1 MVMAITLPDLVYVYL
16 SYVLPSSLLIVNI
29 CVFIEQFG
37 YGFGFSAYMLYL
49 IYYSQGEHKT
59 SHYALCTAFM
69 ALSMM
74 IPGLFA
80 GALQEAV
87 GYQLF
92 FLIVIATCSM
102 TYVVTWFLKIDP
114 EFGKQKKTETD

>member
-16 SYVLPSSLLIVNI
+16 SYALPSDLLIVNV

-59 SHYALCTAFM
+59 AHYALCTAFM

-80 GALQEAV
+80 GALQESV
-87 GYQLF
+87 GYPAF
-92 FLIVIATCSM
+92 FLIVVAACSM
-102 TYVVTWFLKIDP
+102 TYIVTALLKIDP
-114 EFGKQKKTETD
+114 EFGKKKEE

>member
-16 SYVLPSSLLIVNI
+16 SYALPSSLFIINV
-29 CVFIEQFG
+29 CVFVEQFG

-49 IYYSQGEHKT
+49 IYYSQGNHKT

-87 GYQLF
+87 GYQAF
-92 FLIVIATCSM
+92 FLIVVVACSL
-102 TYVVTWFLKIDP
+102 TYIVTAFLKIDP
-114 EFGKQKKTETD
+114 EFGKKKNDE

>member
-16 SYVLPSSLLIVNI
+16 SYALPEGLFIINVCI
-29 CVFIEQFG
+29 FIEQFG

-59 SHYALCTAFM
+59 AHYALCTAFM

-80 GALQEAV
+80 GALQESV
-87 GYQLF
+87 GYPVF
-92 FLIVIATCSM
+92 FLIVMAACSL
-102 TYVVTWFLKIDP
+102 TYIVSAMLKIDP
-114 EFGKQKKTETD
+114 EFGKKKQD